1 MHRCS
6 PGSVLSLAVAIL
18 MVVTLAGCLGKSTNT
33 GANGG
38 VESVAL
44 SPGESISIDV
54 GTTQVFSASGRDA
67 NGHIV
72 LGVNIQY
79 IVGVPEGATG
89 PSPLSI
95 ASNGNACAGSWDA
108 TDAICDPGTPGV
120 ATVTAVIEGV
130 SSPATFVYVHQHVD
144 NIVIQNYQGQ
154 PPQYDCFSQ
163 GQTWQYEGFAYSN
176 GMDVSNTVGPMS
188 WTSSTNGVATLAPTL
203 TGPIGSQVNLATA
216 TAAVPGVTQ
225 LYANVA
231 GTTSSP
237 YPFTTCLVKAIY
249 LQISAEGQAGNSL
262 TLPVASSVSITAT
275 AVDTLY
281 GISNSAP
288 LAKPPL
294 TWSTTNPEV
303 AAFSAL
309 TNTTGANTA
318 TTRANSGGATVF
330 ASCNPP
336 SCNAGVFPGLPIYA
350 SVGKLPNGTAGYDT
364 ISLDVTPNPTAG
376 VPTYGA
382 WSTTNQCD
390 NQPGCGS
397 ALFALA
403 PSETNPISTIL
414 QLPRTPNSMMFNY
427 QSTAVVYLGSNQGLM
442 YVDVGNNSKVSE
454 VSSSPTP
461 CNISVCG
468 AVLTISNDG
477 KQVVVSDT
485 VSNPSQVYIYNTGA
499 AVGVAPVDLVIPG
512 QTATAAA
519 FSPDQM
525 KIFILTNTG
534 NLYVY
539 STVDAL
545 SSVPI
550 ATSVT
555 DVKYSVDGSFVYV
568 AGTPGPTSI
577 SGFANCNTPTTPVL
591 SGVTTLNGAVPTAIF
606 PSPTLQLDSL
616 GNWTETVLV
625 LNPPYIDSFG
635 VNVTQNPLT
644 LGQFTCTPP
653 TVALDLDFPRTSF
666 NLGEG
671 KFIPVYSALVAD
683 GTQMIVVAQNIPAVL
698 VFDVANGT
706 TTAVR
711 LVGNAAP
718 LAASASTDGSQ
729 VYVAACDQYQG
740 SSCIAGSIHIV
751 NTVSQ
756 GDIQQVPYIDVN
768 QNNNMNMC
776 NGQGVGAPLC
786 LPNMVAIKPQ

>member
-6 PGSVLSLAVAIL
+6 PGSVLTLALAIL
-18 MVVTLAGCLGKSTNT
+18 LLATLTGCLGKSTNT

-44 SPGESISIDV
+44 SPGEPISIDV
-54 GTTQVFSASGRDA
+54 GTTQVFSASGKDA
-67 NGHIV
+67 NGHPV
-72 LGVNIQY
+72 LGLNIQY

-89 PSPLSI
+89 PAPLSI
-95 ASNGNACAGSWDA
+95 ASNGNACAGSWDS
-108 TDAICDPGTPGV
+108 TDAICNPGTPGV

-144 NIVIQNYQGQ
+144 NIAIQNFNGQ

-176 GMDVSNTVGPMS
+176 GVDISNTVGPMS
-188 WTSSTNGVATLAPTL
+188 WTSSTAGVATLAPSL

-225 LYANVA
+225 LYATVA

-237 YPFTTCLVKAIY
+237 FPFTTCLVKAIY
-249 LQISAEGQAGNSL
+249 LQISSEGQAGNSL
-262 TLPVASSVSITAT
+262 TVPVASSVSITAT
-275 AVDTLY
+275 AVDTLF
-281 GISNSAP
+281 GISNSTP

-303 AAFSAL
+303 AAFSTL

-330 ASCNPP
+330 ASCAPP
-336 SCNAGVFPGLPIYA
+336 SCNAGVFPGLPVYA
-350 SVGKLPNGTAGYDT
+350 SIGKLPNGTAGYDT
-364 ISLDVTPNPTAG
+364 ISLDVTPNTSG
-376 VPTYGA
+376 VPKYGA

-403 PSETNPISTIL
+403 PSEINPISTIL

-427 QSTAVVYLGSNQGLM
+427 QATSVVYLGSNQGLM
-442 YVDVGNNSKVSE
+442 YVDVGNNSKVNE
-454 VSSSPTP
+454 VSTSPTP
-461 CNISVCG
+461 CNLSVCG
-468 AVLTISNDG
+468 TVLTISNDG

-485 VSNPSQVYIYNTGA
+485 VSNPSQVYIYNSGA
-499 AVGVAPVDLVIPG
+499 AVGVAPIDLVIPG

-525 KIFILTNTG
+525 KIFILTSTG

-568 AGTPGPTSI
+568 AGTPGPASI

-591 SGVTTLNGAVPTAIF
+591 TGVTTLNGAVPTALF

-644 LGQFTCTPP
+644 LGQFACTPP
-653 TVALDLDFPRTSF
+653 TVTLDLDFPRTSF

-671 KFIPVYSALVAD
+671 KFVPVYSALVAD

-740 SSCIAGSIHIV
+740 STCIAGSIHII

-776 NGQGVGAPLC
+776 NGQGAGAPLC